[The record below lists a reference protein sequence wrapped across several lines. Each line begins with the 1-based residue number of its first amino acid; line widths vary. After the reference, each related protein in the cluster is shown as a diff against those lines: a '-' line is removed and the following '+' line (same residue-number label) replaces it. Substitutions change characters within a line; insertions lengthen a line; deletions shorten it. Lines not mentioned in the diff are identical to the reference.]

1 MHKTKVTIGKSNLD
15 TKQWQ
20 IGNNKD
26 RSKTENENKRNPQNT
41 RTENLRRKSIIYI
54 WRSTKTT
61 TKIK

>member
-20 IGNNKD
+20 IENNKD